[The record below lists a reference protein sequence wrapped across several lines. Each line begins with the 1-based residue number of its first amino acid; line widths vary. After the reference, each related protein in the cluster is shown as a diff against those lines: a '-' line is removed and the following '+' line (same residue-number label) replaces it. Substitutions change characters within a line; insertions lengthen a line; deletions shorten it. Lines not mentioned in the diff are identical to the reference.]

1 MQRHLWSSL
10 SLIAVGFWLLFS
22 YLPPTVLSLPQ
33 LQANNF
39 ASARLLQVLAIFCL
53 LLFLVVQLLI
63 LWSTF
68 RMRKATEASTGEN
81 SLQLGSVGELFWTA
95 LPLLLTLGLAALSY
109 QSWQQLAGG

>member
-1 MQRHLWSSL
+1 
-10 SLIAVGFWLLFS
+10 WLLFS
-22 YLPPTVLSLPQ
+22 YLPPTALSLPQ

-39 ASARLLQVLAIFCL
+39 ASGRLMQGLAFFCL
-53 LLFLVVQLLI
+53 FLFVLVQLLI

-95 LPLLLTLGLAALSY
+95 LPLLLTIGLAVLSY
-109 QSWQQLAGG
+109 PSWQQLAGS